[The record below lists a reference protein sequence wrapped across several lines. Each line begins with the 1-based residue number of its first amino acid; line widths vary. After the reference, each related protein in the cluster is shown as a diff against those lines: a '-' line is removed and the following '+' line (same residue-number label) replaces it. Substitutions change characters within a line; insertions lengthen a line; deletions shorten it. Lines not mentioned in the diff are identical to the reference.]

1 MYDITKTALSVFQK
15 GTTVNFFQEPKR
27 LGVAFS
33 PFLLEPMLC
42 WRSVYMYELLFGDEI
57 KQLELVADDE
67 RELGMRVSS
76 FDEYGI
82 RPEQKVGVLL
92 LMVDTVDTIIQ
103 QSIDPKF
110 DLGVTLTYFNNTI
123 KENYANGDKINV
135 RDNVLSTAYCK
146 AVLSERPMTM
156 QSIVESQKIKIE
168 EVEDYPYGFSR

>member
-1 MYDITKTALSVFQK
+1 
-15 GTTVNFFQEPKR
+15 
-27 LGVAFS
+27 
-33 PFLLEPMLC
+33 
-42 WRSVYMYELLFGDEI
+42 
-57 KQLELVADDE
+57 
-67 RELGMRVSS
+67 MRVSS